1 METERK
7 ERLQSIFKGLKKVAD
22 SVFYLY
28 GWGLEVKEGTDEE
41 IDVEYKQGVDDAGLP
56 GGIFRILLSE
66 FETRGLSLTRISIE
80 DEESLYLVFRE
91 I

>member
-1 METERK
+1 M
-7 ERLQSIFKGLKKVAD
+7 
-22 SVFYLY
+22 
-28 GWGLEVKEGTDEE
+28 
-41 IDVEYKQGVDDAGLP
+41 EYKQGVDDAGLP

>member
-1 METERK
+1 MNE
-7 ERLQSIFKGLKKVAD
+7 QSIEGLKKVAD
-22 SVFYLY
+22 SIFHLY

-41 IDVEYKQGVDDAGLP
+41 IDVEYKQGVDAGLP

>member
-1 METERK
+1 MNEQRIE
-7 ERLQSIFKGLKKVAD
+7 SLKKVAD
-22 SVFYLY
+22 SIFHLY

-41 IDVEYKQGVDDAGLP
+41 IDVEYKQGVDAGLP

>member
-1 METERK
+1 MSEQTMDS
-7 ERLQSIFKGLKKVAD
+7 LQHVIDSILHF
-22 SVFYLY
+22 Y
-28 GWGLEVKEGTDEE
+28 GWSLEVKEGTDEE
-41 IDVEYKQGVDDAGLP
+41 IIVEYKQGVDDLGLP

-80 DEESLYLVFRE
+80 DQESLYLVFRE

>member
-1 METERK
+1 MNE
-7 ERLQSIFKGLKKVAD
+7 QSIESLKKVAD
-22 SVFYLY
+22 SLFHLY